1 MLNAEVNLMY
11 VAGASSSYRVTG
23 MVSGMDIDETVSNLM
38 TAEMAEYNS
47 VYQDKVKT
55 GWEMDA
61 YRDVTT
67 EITGFKDT
75 YFNYSQADTNMLA
88 QSTYMQ
94 YDCESSSSAVS
105 VSASASSSSQS
116 HTMEVLQLASSAQCM
131 GSESVSYPI
140 TASNSYDFDQAQDL
154 ELEMTLDGTTRTLT
168 IDSSINSIE
177 TLQDA
182 IDTLFGSG
190 KITVND
196 DSGTLQFDT
205 VSDSGSHALSI
216 DGTDDLKT
224 ALGFSSD
231 DSCSNRIET
240 SASLESISTNL
251 STPFTFDTN
260 NQIKLTI
267 NSVDFTF
274 DETDTLDDIIEEIN
288 SSEANVV
295 FAYDALNDQF
305 SLTAGE
311 TGAGETL
318 SISETSGQF
327 LSSLG
332 LDTVTQ
338 GQDAV
343 IIIDDEQ
350 MTRSS
355 NSISMDGVTYKL
367 NSVTTEPITTTV
379 TFDEDAMLDEIVGF
393 VDAYN
398 TLIES
403 LDNTI
408 SEEYDYDYPPLTE
421 AQEADMS
428 EDEIETWNS
437 QAKYGI
443 LEKDSTIETLLD
455 NLRSSLYTPVDG
467 CTLTLY
473 EIGITTGSYDE
484 GGKLNIDEDILTE
497 AISNDPEEVMK
508 LFSQQ
513 SDTYPESSA
522 RDLTAE
528 EREVRSEESGLMWK
542 VFDTLED
549 SVSTKRDLH
558 GNKGFLLEKA
568 GTTGDMTAKDNLLYN
583 RITDYEDTLSDLED
597 YLEEKEEW
605 YYEKYT
611 YMETY
616 ISQMN
621 SQLESIQ
628 SSFG

>member
-196 DSGTLQFDT
+196 DSGILQFDT